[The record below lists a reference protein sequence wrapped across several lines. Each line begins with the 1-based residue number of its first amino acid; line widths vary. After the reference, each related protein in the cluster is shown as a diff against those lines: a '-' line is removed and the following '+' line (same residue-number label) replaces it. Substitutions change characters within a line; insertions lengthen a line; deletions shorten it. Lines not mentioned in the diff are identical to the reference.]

1 MKTKKNQEVISVV
14 HPVCCALD
22 IHKKSI
28 SACLLTLDENGL
40 EVEHLREFET
50 YTDSILELKDW
61 LNQYDCPI
69 VAMES
74 TGVYWKPVH
83 NILEDVCEV
92 VLVNARH
99 VKNLPGKKTDVKD
112 SRWLA
117 SLLKHG
123 LLKGSFIPPKQ
134 IRQWR
139 DLTRLRKKHVQTA
152 NSFKQRTQKFL
163 ESANIKLD
171 SVLSDLFGVSGRC
184 LLDRLAEGE
193 IPSQEE
199 IARIVHHS
207 VRGKS
212 YELFRSIQG
221 FFTEHHVF
229 LLRTNLEAI
238 DFHTRM
244 IERLDEQIKNM
255 MTDMEPLIQALDQIP
270 GINEVSAR
278 AILAEIGVSLDEFK
292 TGTHLCSWSG
302 LCPGNNQTR
311 GKRKHGR
318 SPVKK
323 HVLKTTMV
331 ECAWAGIKK
340 KGSYYKAKYHRLK
353 SRLDSKKA
361 IIAIAHKMLQAIYNI
376 IKHGQEYKELG
387 EEHILEQ
394 NKEAKIRNLH
404 KQASK
409 FGFKLVPVEA

>member
-1 MKTKKNQEVISVV
+1 MKNKKNKEVISVV
-14 HPVCCALD
+14 HPTCCALD
-22 IHKKSI
+22 VHKKSI
-28 SACLLTLDENGL
+28 SACLLTLDEDGN

-50 YTDSILELKDW
+50 YTDAILELKDW
-61 LNQYDCPI
+61 LIQYDCPI

-83 NILEDVCEV
+83 NILEDQTQVI
-92 VLVNARH
+92 LVNARH

-134 IRQWR
+134 VRQWR

-152 NSFKQRTQKFL
+152 NAYKQRTQKFL

-184 LLDRLAEGE
+184 LLDRLAAGE

-212 YELFRSIQG
+212 YELYRSIQG
-221 FFTEHHVF
+221 FFTAHHVV
-229 LLRTNLEAI
+229 LLRMNLETI

-244 IERLDEQIKNM
+244 IERLDEQIKSM
-255 MTDMEPLIQALDQIP
+255 MTDIEPLIQALDQIP

-292 TGTHLCSWSG
+292 TGDQLCAWSG
-302 LCPGNNQTR
+302 LCPGNNQTG
-311 GKRKHGR
+311 GKRKNGR

-323 HVLKTTMV
+323 HVLKTTIV
-331 ECAWAGIKK
+331 ECAWAGTKK

-394 NKEAKIRNLH
+394 NRHAKILNLH
-404 KQASK
+404 KQAAY
-409 FGFKLVPVEA
+409 FGFKLVPIEA